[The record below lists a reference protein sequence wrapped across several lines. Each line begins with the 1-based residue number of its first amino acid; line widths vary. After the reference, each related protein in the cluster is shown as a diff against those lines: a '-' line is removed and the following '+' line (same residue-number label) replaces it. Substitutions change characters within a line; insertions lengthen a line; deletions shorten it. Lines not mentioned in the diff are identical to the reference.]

1 MIFKELQ
8 QKTPVE
14 LQKLLAETRVQLQT
28 QEFKIATKSLTNVR
42 EVRTLRRTVAQILT
56 ALKKTT

>member
-1 MIFKELQ
+1 MTFKELQ

-14 LQKLLAETRVQLQT
+14 LQKLLAETRVQLQAL
-28 QEFKIATKSLTNVR
+28 EFKIATKSLTNVR

-56 ALKKTT
+56 ALKKIT